1 MEIMTCGE
9 KVSEKEYIELQ
20 KYALGTWMFRLSKI
34 KVTER
39 MPQKEGEEDEIMLL
53 SIAMILLVGMSMGWI
68 CKKIHLPSLL
78 GMIVTGIVLGP
89 HALNLIDGSILNIS
103 SELRRIALII
113 ILTRAGLSLDFND
126 LKKVGRPAVL
136 MCFVPA
142 CFEMAGMILLAPKV
156 LGISILDAAIMG
168 AVVAAVSPAVIV
180 PKMLKLME
188 EGYGVKQG
196 IPQMILA
203 GASVDDVFVIVMFTV
218 FTGLEQGNHIS
229 AVSFINI
236 PVSIAVGA
244 LAGFLIGILFAKYFE
259 KIHIRDTSK
268 VIILLCVSFLL
279 VTFEDK
285 FASVIP
291 FASLIAVMTIGIALQ
306 QKRKIVAERLSVK
319 FNKLWVGAE
328 VMLFVLVGATVD
340 IQYAVSAGIA
350 TVVLIFAVL
359 VFRMLGVFLCLLK
372 TKLTVKERLFCMA
385 AYMPKAT
392 VQAAIGGVPLAM
404 GLSCGNI
411 VLTVAVTAIL
421 ITAPLGAF
429 LIELTY
435 KKWLKQER
443 ESLPLA

>member
-1 MEIMTCGE
+1 
-9 KVSEKEYIELQ
+9 
-20 KYALGTWMFRLSKI
+20 
-34 KVTER
+34 
-39 MPQKEGEEDEIMLL
+39 MLIG
-53 SIAMILLVGMSMGWI
+53 IAMMFLVGMSMGWI
-68 CKKIHLPSLL
+68 CKKIHLPSLF

-89 HALNLIDGSILNIS
+89 YVLDVIDASILNIS
-103 SELRRIALII
+103 SDLRRIALII
-113 ILTRAGLSLDFND
+113 ILMRAGLSLDLND

-142 CFEMAGMILLAPKV
+142 CFEIGGMILLAPKL

-168 AVVAAVSPAVIV
+168 TVIAAVSPAVIV

-188 EGYGVKQG
+188 EGYGVKKS

-203 GASVDDVFVIVMFTV
+203 GASV
-218 FTGLEQGNHIS
+218 
-229 AVSFINI
+229 
-236 PVSIAVGA
+236 AVGA
-244 LAGFLIGILFAKYFE
+244 LAGFLIGFLSAEYFK

-268 VIILLCVSFLL
+268 VIILVCVSFLL
-279 VTFEDK
+279 VTFEDE

-291 FASLIAVMTIGIALQ
+291 FASLIAVMTMGIALQ
-306 QKRKIVAERLSVK
+306 QKRKNVAKRLSAK

-340 IQYAVSAGIA
+340 IRYAVSAGVVSI
-350 TVVLIFAVL
+350 VLIFVVL

-372 TKLTVKERLFCMA
+372 TKLTMKERMFCVI

-429 LIELTY
+429 LIEATY
-435 KKWLKQER
+435 KKWLGRQTEILSR
-443 ESLPLA
+443 